1 MKLRSLIKIQQ
12 DFILANFVVDL
23 SINLPNNK
31 TSKPICWS
39 KRLIFFDRNN
49 ILTFPLLLLCF
60 RYCSVFK
67 VQSQL
72 LRSCWWAWEDSNLRP
87 YAYQAYALTTWAT
100 SPWLLRLWS
109 LVVSFRPNLVPLRGT
124 IFSFAFFSFFIKKKR
139 KWWRWGGSNSW
150 PPACK
155 AGALPAELHPRLKQG
170 SEVIFLLSFSP
181 FWRYIRRYLIPSKL
195 NNDLLLFETWLT

>member
-100 SPWLLRLWS
+100 SPCCQGVGRRKLPSPQPHIAQRHD
-109 LVVSFRPNLVPLRGT
+109 FP
-124 IFSFAFFSFFIKKKR
+124 FAFFSFFIKKKR

-155 AGALPAELHPRLKQG
+155 AGALPDELHPHRCF
-170 SEVIFLLSFSP
+170 SLSGP
-181 FWRYIRRYLIPSKL
+181 RPM
-195 NNDLLLFETWLT
+195 NTDLLCVRTLFCFFETEMNLKN